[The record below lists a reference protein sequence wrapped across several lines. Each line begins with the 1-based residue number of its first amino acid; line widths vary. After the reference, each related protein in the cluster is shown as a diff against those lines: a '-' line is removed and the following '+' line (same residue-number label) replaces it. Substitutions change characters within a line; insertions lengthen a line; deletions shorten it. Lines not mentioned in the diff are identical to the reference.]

1 MWRHWTPSGSQI
13 WCTTFA
19 AMVTLQPYLTPC
31 SASSM
36 DHGALMSSRS
46 GQLHCSALLI
56 GYAVWT
62 EKAYLPAC
70 LPCCGCCLA
79 GSCSGISTKA
89 VQMAV
94 ATTANML
101 LGSPL
106 LVGLPSRPP
115 PATAWLPAG
124 MMTVSWCLCWR
135 RGSRGYPSR
144 PRWQQLHSGSACMH
158 QPTPAGMHLSC
169 MGLAKLAGYLWCG
182 GSIAKFQ
189 RSTWPSVHSAGP
201 SMCPV
206 SCLQTQP
213 PALESGRCQ
222 RFSSECCGPT
232 VAH

>member
-1 MWRHWTPSGSQI
+1 
-13 WCTTFA
+13 
-19 AMVTLQPYLTPC
+19 MVTLQPCLTPC

-62 EKAYLPAC
+62 EKATCLPAM
-70 LPCCGCCLA
+70 LRSSSSWLLFRP
-79 GSCSGISTKA
+79 INKVA
-89 VQMAV
+89 VQTAV

-106 LVGLPSRPP
+106 LVGLPSQLPP
-115 PATAWLPAG
+115 TPAWLPAG

-135 RGSRGYPSR
+135 RGSRGYLSR
-144 PRWQQLHSGSACMH
+144 PRWQQLHGGSACMH
-158 QPTPAGMHLSC
+158 RPTPAGMHLSC
-169 MGLAKLAGYLWCG
+169 MGMAKLAGYLWRG
-182 GSIAKFQ
+182 DSIAKF
-189 RSTWPSVHSAGP
+189 RWSTLPSVHSAGP

-213 PALESGRCQ
+213 PAQESGRCQ
-222 RFSSECCGPT
+222 RFSSECCGLT